1 MKKYF
6 FWLLIFALTACQ
18 PKHVYRLSSVETD
31 MLPVDSTLDAI
42 QDSAYLAYLA
52 PISADLQ
59 EKLDIPLGTAPETLT
74 TEGVEGRLMNWA
86 SDALMAKAVQLYSG
100 HVDCAIVNRHG
111 IRCSWTAGDIT
122 FRQVFEMMPFDNELV
137 VLTLNGEDMLELA
150 DSFARRGGE
159 GNSKEFRMEIRD
171 GHAENVTIGGKPV
184 KAEQVYYVAT
194 SDYLS
199 GGADGMTALTH
210 YTERWKSKR
219 KIREL
224 YMEYIQEIGVVEAQL
239 DGRTRVK

>member
-1 MKKYF
+1 MKKYV
-6 FWLLIFALTACQ
+6 FWILIMVLVGCQ
-18 PKHVYRLSSVETD
+18 RSAHYRLSKVETD
-31 MLPVDSTLDAI
+31 MLPVDSTLDVM

-52 PISADLQ
+52 PITADLQ

-74 TEGVEGRLMNWA
+74 SDGAEGRLMNWA
-86 SDALMAKAVQLYSG
+86 SDALMAKAVQLYPG
-100 HVDCAIVNRHG
+100 HVDCAIINRG
-111 IRCSWTAGDIT
+111 GLRCSWSAGDIT
-122 FRQVFEMMPFDNELV
+122 FRQVFELMPFDNELV

-150 DSFARRGGE
+150 ESFARRGGE
-159 GNSKEFRMEIRD
+159 GNSKEFRMVING
-171 GHAENVTIGGKPV
+171 GHAEDVTIGGKPV
-184 KAEQVYYVAT
+184 EAEQVYYVAT

-224 YMEYIQEIGVVEAQL
+224 YIEYVREVGVVEARL